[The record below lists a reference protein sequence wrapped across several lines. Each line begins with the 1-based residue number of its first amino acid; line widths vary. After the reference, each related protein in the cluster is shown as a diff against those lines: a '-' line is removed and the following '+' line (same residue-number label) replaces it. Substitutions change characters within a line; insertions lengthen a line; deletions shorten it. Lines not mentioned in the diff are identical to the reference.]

1 MLHDIHLG
9 IRART
14 RLNKG
19 ELEWRRP
26 NRMTLQTLL
35 KHPIYAGAYVYG
47 RRRVDPR
54 QQQPGRPRTGRVVTD
69 PDDWLA
75 LLPDCLPAYIS
86 WEQYQHNLARLKSN
100 QNRAS
105 ELGAVRERFR
115 AAVRFISMWQV
126 QLPDDGSL

>member
-1 MLHDIHLG
+1 MHDIQLG

-14 RLNKG
+14 GLNKG

-26 NRMTLQTLL
+26 AADDFADPVEASHIRALL
-35 KHPIYAGAYVYG
+35 MFTVVVEWTRAT
-47 RRRVDPR
+47 
-54 QQQPGRPRTGRVVTD
+54 QQPGRPRTGRVVTD

-105 ELGAVRERFR
+105 ELGAVRPGPRSGLKNEP
-115 AAVRFISMWQV
+115 SP
-126 QLPDDGSL
+126 L